1 MDQVLSRPA
10 ARRPHFLAALRW
22 WIERI
27 RAHRQPSRE
36 MKHINQLPDHLLRD
50 IGLEG
55 LIAIRNNPRERS
67 H

>member
-10 ARRPHFLAALRW
+10 AKRPHFLAALRW

-27 RAHRQPSRE
+27 RSHRQRSRD
-36 MKHINQLPDHLLRD
+36 MKHINQLPDYLLRD

-55 LIAIRNNPRERS
+55 LISIRNNSGEHR

>member
-10 ARRPHFLAALRW
+10 AGRHHFLAALRW

-27 RAHRQPSRE
+27 RTHRQRSRE
-36 MKHINQLPDHLLRD
+36 MKHIDQLPDHILRD
-50 IGLEG
+50 IGRED
-55 LIAIRNNPRERS
+55 LITLRINPREHR